1 MFDIYDRASQIIC
14 YVGEDSYET
23 YTALDFVKTMDQLKI
38 EMNEK
43 GRYDI
48 GKEGNKTGPDIYP
61 ARCAAL
67 YKSMCRPYF
76 RRVWVVQEVAISSD
90 PAVVFGNRKAVA
102 FGSLDA
108 AAYNLQA
115 MISFNPILRTQM
127 MRADPQ
133 LYQFGLSYD
142 ELIFIRKT
150 FYFRHLIAG

>member
-1 MFDIYDRASQIIC
+1 MH
-14 YVGEDSYET
+14 VGEHSDET
-23 YTALDFVKTMDQLKI
+23 DTALYFVKPMDQLKI

-43 GRYDI
+43 AARY
-48 GKEGNKTGPDIYP
+48 
-61 ARCAAL
+61 AAF
-67 YKSMCRPYF
+67 YKFMCRPYF

-90 PAVVFGNRKAVA
+90 PAVVFDNRKAVA

-127 MRADPQ
+127 MRADSQ

-150 FYFRHLIAG
+150 FYFRHLIAR